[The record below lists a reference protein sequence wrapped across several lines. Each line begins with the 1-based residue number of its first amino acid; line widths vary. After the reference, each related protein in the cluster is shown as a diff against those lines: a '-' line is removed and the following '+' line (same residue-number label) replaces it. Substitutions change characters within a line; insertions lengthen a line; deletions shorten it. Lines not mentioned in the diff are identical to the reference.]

1 MGKFVDTYYE
11 KFVNNPESND
21 MNNTTD
27 KKNKAIYRI
36 ILIKLFLFPLF
47 FLFAFN
53 NYFPLL
59 FFVYDL
65 NDYNT

>member
-36 ILIKLFLFPLF
+36 ILIKLFFFPLS

-53 NYFPLL
+53 NYFPLI
-59 FFVYDL
+59 F
-65 NDYNT
+65 